1 MSLTLQIQD
10 DIKRAIL
17 DWGVA
22 MTYRVVER
30 VLDHE
35 TQLVTE
41 TFTDTSCSVLITS
54 EEDLPTQEAGGQAV
68 DGAMRVVVSQEE
80 LPSDTTQLT
89 DRVLIAS
96 EQYDIT
102 AFDFD
107 SITGLISLQVVRR

>member
-10 DIKRAIL
+10 DITRAIL

-22 MTYRVVER
+22 ITYRVVER
-30 VLDHE
+30 QLDHE

-41 TFTDTSCSVLITS
+41 NFTDTSCSALIES
-54 EEDLPTQEAGGQAV
+54 EERMPTIETAGQSV
-68 DGAMRVVVSQEE
+68 DGARRVVVSQDE
-80 LPSDTTQLT
+80 LPADAPQLT
-89 DRVLIAS
+89 DRVLIAN

-107 SITGLISLQVVRR
+107 SITGLISLQVAKR